1 MVSRTEGNIDDSF
14 IDENVSTEGPRRQNQ
29 STKTTIVTGVDII
42 VNQLLQETSF
52 TKVAYKKYNKDS
64 MESVKVKL
72 EEKRPDRVKSLA
84 AGITE
89 QIKHILINFKNYQF
103 FIGENMNLDGMVALL
118 DSVRVV

>member
-1 MVSRTEGNIDDSF
+1 MIHSLMKMS
-14 IDENVSTEGPRRQNQ
+14 PRKVQGE

-42 VNQLLQETSF
+42 VNQRFQETSF

-72 EEKRPDRVKSLA
+72 EEKRPDRVKPFV
-84 AGITE
+84 AGVTE
-89 QIKHILINFKNYQF
+89 QIKHTLVNFQNYQF